1 MSDYQ
6 LKKYLMNN
14 HNKIIMGEEDIQSLS
29 IIDEDLRD
37 KEIFLTGE
45 NHGVKANVELRM
57 KFLKYFKEKIDFKYY
72 LCELPY
78 STAYFINMYLET
90 GNEDILKEVYTA
102 LKGTD
107 AWNKDDYFHWKE
119 VYKYNETLSKDRK
132 ITIVGIDIEHQPIN
146 ALKFMEYCL
155 PEKNTHK
162 KIGEIHNR
170 IINNIDEIKL
180 KDKFVNS
187 KKFKIFFHKLAKDLK
202 DREIFYRSILKENY
216 FGFKFVNQNLLNM
229 YEVYEGNNFNGIRDN
244 KMYQNFVEFHKKL
257 PKGKYYGQL
266 GLSHIF
272 QKSFPYVNWL
282 GAALNKNTIFKGKV
296 LSIAYVYKN
305 CKYLY
310 PTTWKNYISSINTLD
325 SSMGVF
331 EDFINNEYTIFKLN
345 GKNSPFKD
353 KLIWP
358 IAHKFPK
365 DGVTTDYFQYMIL
378 IKDSDAMEPLNH
390 NNWQQFPSNRG
401 RRIFK
406 ED

>member
-14 HNKIIMGEEDIQSLS
+14 YNKIIMGEEDIQSLS

-78 STAYFINMYLET
+78 STAYFINMYLKT

-155 PEKNTHK
+155 PEKKHT
-162 KIGEIHNR
+162 
-170 IINNIDEIKL
+170 
-180 KDKFVNS
+180 
-187 KKFKIFFHKLAKDLK
+187 
-202 DREIFYRSILKENY
+202 
-216 FGFKFVNQNLLNM
+216 
-229 YEVYEGNNFNGIRDN
+229 
-244 KMYQNFVEFHKKL
+244 
-257 PKGKYYGQL
+257 
-266 GLSHIF
+266 
-272 QKSFPYVNWL
+272 
-282 GAALNKNTIFKGKV
+282 
-296 LSIAYVYKN
+296 
-305 CKYLY
+305 
-310 PTTWKNYISSINTLD
+310 
-325 SSMGVF
+325 
-331 EDFINNEYTIFKLN
+331 
-345 GKNSPFKD
+345 
-353 KLIWP
+353 
-358 IAHKFPK
+358 
-365 DGVTTDYFQYMIL
+365 
-378 IKDSDAMEPLNH
+378 
-390 NNWQQFPSNRG
+390 
-401 RRIFK
+401 
-406 ED
+406 

>member
-6 LKKYLMNN
+6 LKKYLINN
-14 HNKIIMGEEDIQSLS
+14 HNKIIMGEDDNLSLS
-29 IIDEDLRD
+29 IIDEDLEDR
-37 KEIFLTGE
+37 EIFLTGE

-90 GNEDILKEVYTA
+90 GNEDILKKVYTV

-146 ALKFMEYCL
+146 ALRFMEYCL
-155 PEKNTHK
+155 VEEKPYREIE
-162 KIGEIHNR
+162 KITDTINEINER
-170 IINNIDEIKL
+170 DKGIQSKEIIEFSQKL
-180 KDKFVNS
+180 D
-187 KKFKIFFHKLAKDLK
+187 KDLK
-202 DREIFYRSILKENY
+202 NEEVLYRSILKENY
-216 FGFKFVNQNLLNM
+216 FGFKLVNKNLLNM

-244 KMYQNFVEFHKKL
+244 KMYQNFVEIHKKL

-325 SSMGVF
+325 SSMAAL

-390 NNWQQFPSNRG
+390 NNWQQFLL
-401 RRIFK
+401 
-406 ED
+406 